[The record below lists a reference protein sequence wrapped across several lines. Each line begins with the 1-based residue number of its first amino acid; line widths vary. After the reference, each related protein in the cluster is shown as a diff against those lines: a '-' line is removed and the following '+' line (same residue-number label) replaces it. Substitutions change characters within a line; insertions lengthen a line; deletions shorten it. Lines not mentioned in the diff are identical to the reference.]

1 MMSGIWIA
9 GWGHTAQQMVTVGP
23 KLHLHRA
30 THERFVA
37 KLQSVS
43 YQPEIAREVVLDLVS
58 SLPGALQQAQ
68 IGAIKL
74 SPELVTALKERTTSR
89 GFGPRKPVSSAPTV
103 VDHLLN
109 DPNYS
114 DDFHKTQR
122 LPGKHEP
129 EPYAKRNHDW
139 SQQPQH
145 ARTIPSLEEH
155 IAELRKKRQQLSKEA
170 EAIRAWFQQREATF
184 YTEKLNAASDT
195 EISALKPEQ
204 LYLERLGYWYLSTW
218 MAVSEHDWMIAGA
231 TDHLAFAKAMQQG
244 LEWPP
249 PPAPPGK
256 KTPDVHLEHMLL
268 GLPMLLRGMQV
279 QKAALPGLIAQ
290 LKQDLK
296 EASKAGS
303 PHCTAIEGQIRGYE
317 QILGMWG
324 DEIDATERVWR
335 DAMERS
341 EGGGDEISKKK

>member
-1 MMSGIWIA
+1 
-9 GWGHTAQQMVTVGP
+9 
-23 KLHLHRA
+23 
-30 THERFVA
+30 
-37 KLQSVS
+37 
-43 YQPEIAREVVLDLVS
+43 VVLDLVS

-89 GFGPRKPVSSAPTV
+89 GFGPRKPVNSTPAF

-129 EPYAKRNHDW
+129 EPYAKRNYGW

-145 ARTIPSLEEH
+145 ARTIASLEEH
-155 IAELRKKRQQLSKEA
+155 IAELRKKRRQLCKGA
-170 EAIRAWFQQREATF
+170 ETIRTWFQQREATF
-184 YTEKLNAASDT
+184 YTEKLKAASGI
-195 EISALKPEQ
+195 EISALKLEQ

-218 MAVSEHDWMIAGA
+218 MAVSECDWMIAGA
-231 TDHLAFAKAMQQG
+231 TDHLAFVKTMQQG

-249 PPAPPGK
+249 PPAPSGNA
-256 KTPDVHLEHMLL
+256 PDVHLEHMLL
-268 GLPMLLRGMQV
+268 GLPVLLKGLQV
-279 QKAALPGLIAQ
+279 QRAGLPRLIAQ
-290 LKQDLK
+290 LKKELK

-303 PHCTAIEGQIRGYE
+303 LHRAAIEGQIRGYE
-317 QILGMWG
+317 QILVMWS

-335 DAMERS
+335 DAMKRS
-341 EGGGDEISKKK
+341 EGGGDETSETR

>member
-1 MMSGIWIA
+1 MMSGIWLA
-9 GWGHTAQQMVTVGP
+9 GWGHTAQQMVAVGP

-30 THERFVA
+30 THETAVA
-37 KLQSVS
+37 SLQKVS
-43 YQPEIAREVVLDLVS
+43 YQPEIAREAVLDLVS
-58 SLPGALQQAQ
+58 SLPGVLQQAQ

-74 SPELVTALKERTTSR
+74 SPELVTALKERTMSR
-89 GFGPRKPVSSAPTV
+89 GFGPRKPVNSAPTV
-103 VDHLLN
+103 ADHLLS

-114 DDFHKTQR
+114 DHFHKTQR

-129 EPYAKRNHDW
+129 EPYAKRNYGW

-155 IAELRKKRQQLSKEA
+155 IAELRKKRQQLCKEA
-170 EAIRAWFQQREATF
+170 ETIRTWFQQREATF

-218 MAVSEHDWMIAGA
+218 MAVSECDWMIAGA
-231 TDHLAFAKAMQQG
+231 TDHLAFAKALQQG
-244 LEWPP
+244 LEWP

-279 QKAALPGLIAQ
+279 QRQALPGLIAQ
-290 LKQDLK
+290 LKKDLK

-303 PHCTAIEGQIRGYE
+303 PHCATIEGQIRGYE
-317 QILGMWG
+317 QVLEIWG

-335 DAMERS
+335 NAMKRS
-341 EGGGDEISKKK
+341 EGDGEVTSKTK